1 MTRVNGYSNVGK
13 SKFTYMVGNTFLRR
27 KRKVM
32 YVTLEVPAKMLM
44 MNLMAN
50 WTRTPMRDIE
60 RGRTVPDMS
69 GFPFDLLEIVHDKHE
84 WSDIAEYV
92 EKRKPDLVIID
103 FIQNVQVKGMPD
115 LFQKME
121 YLAPQVQLLAI
132 RTGCMVLDVSQ
143 VSNDKAKYRK
153 GDTIPSK

>member
-1 MTRVNGYSNVGK
+1 
-13 SKFTYMVGNTFLRR
+13 
-27 KRKVM
+27 
-32 YVTLEVPAKMLM
+32 
-44 MNLMAN
+44 
-50 WTRTPMRDIE
+50 MRDIE